1 MAGSAI
7 VLNWR
12 AGVFDTDPMTA
23 FLVTGNPGSGKSTL
37 AQVLARRGLATIDPD
52 YDPELSHWEDDT
64 GKWVSRAEEPAA
76 PDEQWLRAHHWVW
89 NRSRLQDVLTQQQAP
104 VFVCGIAL
112 NIDQVIDLFD
122 RLFLLR
128 IDAATQE
135 ERLLAYDTG
144 YPPGRSEAGRQQIRD
159 GRPVFEAQ
167 MLKLGAI
174 ALDGTASAQT
184 VADQLVTMI
193 FGNPPDQSRRSEPAE
208 P

>member
-1 MAGSAI
+1 
-7 VLNWR
+7 
-12 AGVFDTDPMTA
+12 MTA

-37 AQVLARRGLATIDPD
+37 AQVLVRRGLATIDPD
-52 YDPELSHWEDDT
+52 YDPELSYWEDDA
-64 GKWVSRAEEPAA
+64 GNRLSGGDGPAA
-76 PDEQWLRAHHWVW
+76 PDEQWLRAHRWVW
-89 NRSRLQDVLTQQQAP
+89 NRSRLQDLLTQRQAP

-112 NIDQVIDLFD
+112 NIDHVLDLFD

-128 IDAATQE
+128 IDADTQE

-144 YPPGRSEAGRQQIRD
+144 HPPGRSEAGRQQIRD

-184 VADQLVTMI
+184 VADQLLTMI
-193 FGNPPDQSRRSEPAE
+193 FGDPPDQSRRSEPAE